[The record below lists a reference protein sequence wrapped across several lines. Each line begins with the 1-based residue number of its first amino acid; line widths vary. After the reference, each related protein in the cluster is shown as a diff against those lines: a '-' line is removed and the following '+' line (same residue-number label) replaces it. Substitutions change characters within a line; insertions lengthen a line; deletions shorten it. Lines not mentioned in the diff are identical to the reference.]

1 MFVTFR
7 KVRLDPVRSSG
18 LETPLPDTVCHMFE
32 NPIRFP
38 LRLASQTAF
47 FLWFAWMVPAVSHAR
62 TWTDVDGRKIEAELL
77 EIGKSEVTLKLANG
91 KTAKVPYARLSADDK
106 AFVLGEALD
115 PRPKGAA
122 AVAGN
127 TPKCK
132 GFEAFWPSAAQCSLD
147 LKIDVV
153 SEEPDKHRFIYHSAH
168 FEFICNAQLR
178 PKVVSAF
185 ASLFEATHEFLR
197 VLPLNNRLT
206 ATPTKL
212 RVVLFDSMEGYLSAG
227 GPPGSAGVCSG
238 SGARSVIL
246 VPLES
251 LGVRKVPGKDEF
263 GVDAKQTNTVLAHE
277 LTHALMEDEVKAAS
291 WYIEGSA
298 EYVRLTPFTTGR
310 YRIAENRDAIVA
322 GVTGYGKRNDGGR
335 ALGKKIAMPPLSE
348 FMEQPY
354 PIFVANPQFNY
365 GMATLLTY
373 YFYHLDGRRDAA
385 RIKAYVQ
392 ALQSGEDEPDA
403 RKKLLDGRE
412 WSQLEAEFSAAMKS
426 LGLTVTFG
434 T

>member
-1 MFVTFR
+1 MFGKPASF
-7 KVRLDPVRSSG
+7 SSCFTRVALFAAG
-18 LETPLPDTVCHMFE
+18 IQWLLPAACE
-32 NPIRFP
+32 
-38 LRLASQTAF
+38 
-47 FLWFAWMVPAVSHAR
+47 AR
-62 TWTDVDGRKIEAELL
+62 TWTDVDGRKIEADLV
-77 EIGKSEVTLKLANG
+77 EIGKNEVTLKLANG
-91 KTAKVPYARLSADDK
+91 KTSKVPIPRLSTADK
-106 AFVLGEALD
+106 AYLIEEALD

-122 AVAGN
+122 VAVKTA
-127 TPKCK
+127 KCQ
-132 GFEAFWPSAAQCSLD
+132 GFEAFWPSASQCSLD
-147 LKIDVV
+147 LKIDVI
-153 SEEPDKHRFIYHSAH
+153 SEDAPKHRFVYHSAH

-178 PKVVSAF
+178 PKVVAGF
-185 ASLFEATHEFLR
+185 ASLFEGTHEYLR
-197 VLPLNNRLT
+197 VLPLNHRLT
-206 ATPTKL
+206 STPTKL
-212 RVVLFDSMEGYLSAG
+212 RVVLFDTMEGYFAAG
-227 GPPGSAGVCSG
+227 GPPGSAGVCAG
-238 SGARSVIL
+238 SGARSIIL

-263 GVDAKQTNTVLAHE
+263 GVDPKQTNTVLAHE

-335 ALGKKIAMPPLSE
+335 ALGKKIPMPPLSE

-354 PIFVANPQFNY
+354 PAFVANPQFNY

-385 RIKAYVQ
+385 RIKAYVK
-392 ALQSGEDEPDA
+392 ALQDGEEETEA

-412 WSQLEAEFSAAMKS
+412 WQQLEADFTAGMKT
-426 LGLTVTFG
+426 LGLVVTFDN
-434 T
+434 